1 MIARECAGGGRAPNC
16 CFGSNKSDK
25 SKSAMSHPARV
36 LLSLS
41 LPCSLSVSLGL
52 VNKLSCGRK
61 RMPISRNW
69 NIVAIGNCQETWLQV
84 GPRVELHTSSL
95 FFLYLYACGYA
106 NVCACVRVCECVCV
120 WNKCEKQTTSSSA
133 DQRLRR
139 CLLCVC
145 ALLESVGAR
154 ASTPPRTV
162 VCVLL
167 LLFFGTITVNSF
179 CYCYQALSP
188 LLLSKNGLSN
198 KNVDIYAAM
207 PISDKI

>member
-1 MIARECAGGGRAPNC
+1 MIAREGASVGGGGRAPNC
-16 CFGSNKSDK
+16 CSGSNKSDK
-25 SKSAMSHPARV
+25 SKSLRGGM
-36 LLSLS
+36 LSLTIS
-41 LPCSLSVSLGL
+41 LGVSLSL

-61 RMPISRNW
+61 RRPISRNW

-84 GPRVELHTSSL
+84 GQRIELHTLPVSL
-95 FFLYLYACGYA
+95 FLICMRVWVWLRVAA
-106 NVCACVRVCECVCV
+106 MCACVCV

-133 DQRLRR
+133 DRRL

-162 VCVLL
+162 FVVVD
-167 LLFFGTITVNSF
+167 TKTVNFF
-179 CYCYQALSP
+179 CFCCQA
-188 LLLSKNGLSN
+188 LSKNGLNSN
-198 KNVDIYAAM
+198 KKVGTNTAM